1 MQKLYEKH
9 KTHGLEL
16 DRPIAVDIDDDLS
29 SIMMCV
35 FERERERERERELR
49 SYQVNMN
56 VEKLPSEYEPLFI
69 TKRL

>member
-35 FERERERERERELR
+35 FERERERERERE
-49 SYQVNMN
+49 S
-56 VEKLPSEYEPLFI
+56 
-69 TKRL
+69 